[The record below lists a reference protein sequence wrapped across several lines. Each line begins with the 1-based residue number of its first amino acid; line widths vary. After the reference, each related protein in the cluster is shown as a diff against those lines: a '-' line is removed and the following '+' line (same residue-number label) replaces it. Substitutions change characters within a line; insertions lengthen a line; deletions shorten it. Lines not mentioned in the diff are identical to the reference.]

1 MPQASVLL
9 AFMAATLALNF
20 TPGADM
26 AYVVARSLGQ
36 GRRAGVLSALAITV
50 GCFVHIGLAT
60 LGLAALLAHSPLA
73 FRILQ
78 YAGAG
83 YLLFI
88 AWRLLRDGVR
98 SNEAPVARAGYRRIF
113 IQGVLTNVLNP
124 KVALFILAFLP
135 QFVDPARG
143 SPAAQM
149 LVLGALFCLSGTIV
163 NGSIAL
169 LTARAGRVV
178 AGSSAT
184 ALWLRRVSAGILAL
198 LAVRLAL
205 AARALD

>member
-9 AFMAATLALNF
+9 AFMAAALALNF

-26 AYVVARSLGQ
+26 AYVVARSLAQ
-36 GRRAGVLSALAITV
+36 GRSAGLLSALAITV
-50 GCFVHIGLAT
+50 GCVVHIGLAT

-73 FRILQ
+73 FRLLQ
-78 YAGAG
+78 YVGTV

-88 AWRLLRDGVR
+88 AWRLLREDTRARNALV
-98 SNEAPVARAGYRRIF
+98 APARQGRIF

-143 SPAAQM
+143 SPTAQM

-163 NGSIAL
+163 NGTIAL
-169 LTARAGRVV
+169 AMAEAGRAV
-178 AGSSAT
+178 AGSFAP

-198 LAVRLAL
+198 LALRLAL
-205 AARALD
+205 AAKS

>member
-1 MPQASVLL
+1 MPQAPVLL
-9 AFMAATLALNF
+9 AFMAATLALNI

-26 AYVVARSLGQ
+26 AYVIARSLGQ
-36 GRRAGVLSALAITV
+36 GRRAGMLSAVAITT
-50 GCFVHIGLAT
+50 GCLVHIGLAT
-60 LGLAALLAHSPLA
+60 LGLATLLAHSPLA
-73 FRILQ
+73 FRLLQ
-78 YAGAG
+78 YVGAG

-88 AWRLLRDGVR
+88 AWRLLRDGIG
-98 SNEAPVARAGYRRIF
+98 SGATPVARAGYRRIF

-149 LVLGALFCLSGTIV
+149 LILGALFCLSGTMV

-169 LTARAGRVV
+169 MTARAGRAVG
-178 AGSSAT
+178 GSSAM
-184 ALWLRRVSAGILAL
+184 ARWLRRVSAGILAL
-198 LAVRLAL
+198 LAVRLAF
-205 AARALD
+205 AVKS

>member
-1 MPQASVLL
+1 MPTLPVLL

-36 GRRAGVLSALAITV
+36 GSRAGLVSALAITL
-50 GCFVHIGLAT
+50 GCCVHIALAT
-60 LGLAALLAHSPLA
+60 AGLAALLAHSPVA
-73 FRILQ
+73 FRALQ
-78 YAGAG
+78 YAGAA

-88 AWRLLRDGVR
+88 AWRLWRSGPGVAATAAAAAA
-98 SNEAPVARAGYRRIF
+98 SQGRIF
-113 IQGVLTNVLNP
+113 LQGVVTNVLNP

-143 SPAAQM
+143 PAWLQM
-149 LVLGALFCLSGTIV
+149 LLLGGLFCLSGTAV

-169 LTARAGRVV
+169 MAARAGRAVGRSG
-178 AGSSAT
+178 AA
-184 ALWLRRVSAGILAL
+184 ARWLRRASAGILAL
-198 LAVRLAL
+198 LALRLAFG
-205 AARALD
+205 ARG

>member
-36 GRRAGVLSALAITV
+36 GRRAGVLSALAITM
-50 GCFVHIGLAT
+50 GCLVHIGLAT

-73 FRILQ
+73 FRLLQ

-88 AWRLLRDGVR
+88 AWRLLRDGMG
-98 SNEAPVARAGYRRIF
+98 SGPAPVARAGYRRIF

-135 QFVDPARG
+135 QFIDPTRG
-143 SPAAQM
+143 SPAVQM

-169 LTARAGRVV
+169 LTARAGRAV
-178 AGSSAT
+178 AGSSAM
-184 ALWLRRVSAGILAL
+184 ALWLRRVSAAILAL
-198 LAVRLAL
+198 LAVRLVL
-205 AARALD
+205 AARP

>member
-9 AFMAATLALNF
+9 TFLAAALALNF

-26 AYVVARSLGQ
+26 AYVVARSLAQ
-36 GRRAGVLSALAITV
+36 GRSAGLLSALAITV
-50 GCFVHIGLAT
+50 GCMVHIGLAT

-73 FRILQ
+73 FRLLQ

-83 YLLFI
+83 YLLFT
-88 AWRLLRDGVR
+88 AWRLLRQDAR
-98 SNEAPVARAGYRRIF
+98 AKNAPVVPARQGHIF

-149 LVLGALFCLSGTIV
+149 LVLGALLCLSGTVV
-163 NGSIAL
+163 NGTIAL
-169 LTARAGRVV
+169 VTAQAGRAV
-178 AGSSAT
+178 AGSSAA
-184 ALWLRRVSAGILAL
+184 ALRLRRVSAGILAL
-198 LAVRLAL
+198 LALRLAL
-205 AARALD
+205 AAKS

>member
-1 MPQASVLL
+1 LPQASVLL
-9 AFMAATLALNF
+9 AFLAATLALNF

-36 GRRAGVLSALAITV
+36 GRNAGIISALAITA

-60 LGLAALLAHSPLA
+60 AGLAALLAHSPVA
-73 FRILQ
+73 FRFLQ

-88 AWRLLRDGVR
+88 AWRLLQDGSGPAGR
-98 SNEAPVARAGYRRIF
+98 PVAQTGYRRIF
-113 IQGVLTNVLNP
+113 FQGVLTNVLNP

-143 SPAAQM
+143 SATTQM
-149 LVLGALFCLSGTIV
+149 LVLGTVFCLSGTIV
-163 NGSIAL
+163 NATIAIV
-169 LTARAGRVV
+169 TARAGRVV
-178 AGSSAT
+178 SRST
-184 ALWLRRVSAGILAL
+184 AVARWLRRVSAGILAL
-198 LAVRLAL
+198 LALRLAL
-205 AARALD
+205 AAKS

>member
-9 AFMAATLALNF
+9 AFMAAALALNF

-26 AYVVARSLGQ
+26 AYVVARSLAQ
-36 GRRAGVLSALAITV
+36 GRSAGLLSALAITV
-50 GCFVHIGLAT
+50 GCVVHIGLAT

-73 FRILQ
+73 FRLLQ
-78 YAGAG
+78 YVGTV

-88 AWRLLRDGVR
+88 AWRLLREDTRARNALV
-98 SNEAPVARAGYRRIF
+98 APTRQGRIF

-143 SPAAQM
+143 SPTAQM
-149 LVLGALFCLSGTIV
+149 LVLGTLFCLSGTIV
-163 NGSIAL
+163 SGTIAL
-169 LTARAGRVV
+169 VTAEAGRAV
-178 AGSSAT
+178 AGSSA
-184 ALWLRRVSAGILAL
+184 AAHWLRRVSAGILAL
-198 LAVRLAL
+198 FALRLAS
-205 AARALD
+205 AAKS

>member
-9 AFMAATLALNF
+9 TVLAAALALNF

-26 AYVVARSLGQ
+26 AYVVARSLAQ
-36 GRRAGVLSALAITV
+36 GRSAGLLSALAITV
-50 GCFVHIGLAT
+50 GCMVHIGLAT

-73 FRILQ
+73 FRLLQ

-88 AWRLLRDGVR
+88 AWRLLRED
-98 SNEAPVARAGYRRIF
+98 ARARNTPVVPARQRRIF

-143 SPAAQM
+143 SPTAQM

-163 NGSIAL
+163 NGTIAL
-169 LTARAGRVV
+169 VTAEAGRAVS
-178 AGSSAT
+178 GSSAT
-184 ALWLRRVSAGILAL
+184 VLWLRRVSAGILAL
-198 LAVRLAL
+198 LALRLAL
-205 AARALD
+205 AAKS